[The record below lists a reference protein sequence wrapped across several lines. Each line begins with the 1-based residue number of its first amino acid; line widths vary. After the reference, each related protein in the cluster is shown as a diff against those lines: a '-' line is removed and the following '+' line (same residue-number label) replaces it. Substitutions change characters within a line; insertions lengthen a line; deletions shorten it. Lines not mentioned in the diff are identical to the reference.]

1 MKMQKAVDVFGQWAK
16 QGKDKGMEKGH
27 AAAVKE
33 MLNFAYHER
42 YELGEKFSF
51 LDLGCGNGWV
61 VRQVAENGLCKR
73 AVGVDGAQQM
83 IFNAESRDSKN
94 EYIHA
99 DIDAYRPFE
108 KFDVIHSM
116 EVLYYLKKPSEI
128 VKEIYKHWLNP
139 NGRLIVGIDHYY
151 ENFESHCWE
160 TKVGT
165 PMLLIKESDWKIIFE
180 ESGLSEVTTWR
191 SNKTEEWSGTLVI
204 TGKKI

>member
-1 MKMQKAVDVFGQWAK
+1 
-16 QGKDKGMEKGH
+16 
-27 AAAVKE
+27 
-33 MLNFAYHER
+33 
-42 YELGEKFSF
+42 
-51 LDLGCGNGWV
+51 
-61 VRQVAENGLCKR
+61 
-73 AVGVDGAQQM
+73 
-83 IFNAESRDSKN
+83 
-94 EYIHA
+94 
-99 DIDAYRPFE
+99 
-108 KFDVIHSM
+108 M
-116 EVLYYLKKPSEI
+116 EVIYYLKKPSEI

>member
-1 MKMQKAVDVFGQWAK
+1 MKMQKAVDIFGQWAK
-16 QGKDKGMEKGH
+16 QGKDEGMEKGH

-99 DIDAYRPFE
+99 DIDSYRPFE

-116 EVLYYLKKPSEI
+116 
-128 VKEIYKHWLNP
+128 
-139 NGRLIVGIDHYY
+139 
-151 ENFESHCWE
+151 
-160 TKVGT
+160 
-165 PMLLIKESDWKIIFE
+165 
-180 ESGLSEVTTWR
+180 
-191 SNKTEEWSGTLVI
+191 
-204 TGKKI
+204 